1 MIISR
6 FNIFKCFFLFS
17 LLFSTLTFAQKK
29 FVLVLDA
36 GHGGTDFGANRKY
49 SDIGRVNEKDVTLAI
64 TLKLGKLLEKN
75 RDIKV
80 IFTRTIDEY
89 PSLTSRTTLANRN
102 KADLFISIHC
112 NANNRTE
119 PYGTE
124 TFVQGPD
131 QNRTNLEVA
140 KEENDVIFLNA
151 EDRQTFSTYDP
162 KSPESL
168 IALKIQQ
175 SKYLEASLAIG
186 SFVEDNFAN
195 KNKRVSRG
203 VKQKD
208 LHVLR
213 LNAMP
218 SILVETGF
226 ISNNDEAHYLVS
238 DEGQNEVAKSIYDAI
253 ISYKN
258 LKGSVTAAPVPV
270 PEEPKKPAEIPS
282 KNDFRIMLMS
292 TPVKY
297 SEGDPEFKGLNY
309 ILTLKENGLYKYY
322 YSTTNMASVRDNNI
336 KTAKDAGFR
345 NAFSVGFIP
354 NQTLGSGF
362 YRIELI
368 VAKDK
373 LNSNSYILTSLKDV
387 NRDKE
392 KGVFY
397 YTYGKFHSLE
407 QAVEAQ
413 DELEKKGIK
422 NTVIEKVLNK

>member
-6 FNIFKCFFLFS
+6 FNIIQCFFLFS
-17 LLFSTLTFAQKK
+17 FLFSISISAQKK
-29 FVLVLDA
+29 FILVLDA
-36 GHGGTDFGANRKY
+36 GHGGSDYGTNRNY
-49 SDIGRVNEKDVTLAI
+49 TDIGRVNEKDITLAI

-75 RDIKV
+75 KDIKV
-80 IFTRTIDEY
+80 IFTRTVDEY
-89 PSLTSRTTLANRN
+89 PSLTARTNLANRN

-112 NANNRTE
+112 NGVNKTS

-140 KEENDVIFLNA
+140 KEENDVIYLNA
-151 EDRQTFSTYDP
+151 EDRETFASYDP

-175 SKYLEASLAIG
+175 NKYLQASLAIG

-195 KNKRVSRG
+195 KNKRLSRG

-218 SILVETGF
+218 SILVEAGF
-226 ISNNDEAHYLVS
+226 LSNYDEAHYLAS
-238 DEGQNEVAKSIYDAI
+238 EIGQNEVAQSVYNAILSYRDVKGRTNSASI
-253 ISYKN
+253 
-258 LKGSVTAAPVPV
+258 TPV
-270 PEEPKKPAEIPS
+270 EPPKPAEIAS
-282 KNDFRIMLMS
+282 KNDFRVLLMS

-297 SEGDPEFKGLNY
+297 NEGDPAFKGLNY

-345 NAFSVGFIP
+345 NSFAVGFIP
-354 NQTLGSGF
+354 NQNLGTG
-362 YRIELI
+362 YYQIEL
-368 VAKDK
+368 VVSKDK
-373 LNSNSYILTSLKDV
+373 LSSNSYILNSLKNVDR
-387 NRDKE
+387 NKE
-392 KGVFY
+392 KGIFY
-397 YTYGKFHSLE
+397 YTYGKVKSLE
-407 QAVEAQ
+407 QAVELQ
-413 DELEKKGIK
+413 KDLEELGVK
-422 NTVIEKVLNK
+422 NTVIEKVLNN

>member
-6 FNIFKCFFLFS
+6 FNIIRCFFLIS
-17 LLFSTLTFAQKK
+17 LLFSTFTLAQKK

-36 GHGGTDFGANRKY
+36 GHGGSDHGSYRKY
-49 SDIGRVNEKDVTLAI
+49 SDIGLVNEKDVTLAI
-64 TLKLGKLLEKN
+64 TLKLGKFLEKN
-75 RDIKV
+75 KDIKV
-80 IFTRTIDEY
+80 IFTRTVDEY
-89 PSLTSRTTLANRN
+89 PSLTARTTLANRS
-102 KADLFISIHC
+102 KADLFVSIHC
-112 NANNRTE
+112 NAVPSSA

-140 KEENDVIFLNA
+140 KEENDVVFLNA
-151 EDRQTFSTYDP
+151 EDKKTFSSYNAN
-162 KSPESL
+162 SPESL

-195 KNKRVSRG
+195 KNKRLSRG

-226 ISNNDEAHYLVS
+226 ISNPEEVHYLVS
-238 DEGQNEVAKSIYDAI
+238 DEGQNEIATSIYNAI

-258 LKGSVTAAPVPV
+258 LKGNVAAAVV
-270 PEEPKKPAEIPS
+270 PEEPKKPAEVPS

-297 SEGDPEFKGLNY
+297 NQGDPALKGLNY
-309 ILTLKENGLYKYY
+309 ILTIKENGLYKYY
-322 YSTTNMASVRDNNI
+322 YSTTNMLSVRDNNL

-345 NAFSVGFIP
+345 NAFAVGFIP
-354 NQTLGSGF
+354 NQTLGSGY

-368 VAKDK
+368 VTKDK
-373 LNSNSYILTSLKDV
+373 LNSNSYILNSLKDV

-392 KGVFY
+392 KGIFY

-413 DELEKKGIK
+413 DDLEKKGIK
-422 NTVIEKVLNK
+422 NTVIEKVINN

>member
-1 MIISR
+1 MINPR
-6 FNIFKCFFLFS
+6 FNIIKCFFLIS
-17 LLFSTLTFAQKK
+17 LLFSSFTLAQKK

-36 GHGGTDFGANRKY
+36 GHGGSDFGANRSY
-49 SDIGRVNEKDVTLAI
+49 SDVGKVNEKDVTLQI

-75 RDIKV
+75 KDIKV
-80 IFTRTIDEY
+80 IFTRTVDEY
-89 PSLTSRTTLANRN
+89 PSLTSRTNLANRS

-112 NANNRTE
+112 NASGPT

-140 KEENDVIFLNA
+140 KEENDVSFLNA
-151 EDRQTFSTYDP
+151 EDRQTFSRYNP
-162 KSPESL
+162 SAPESI

-195 KNKRVSRG
+195 KNKRLSRG

-226 ISNNDEAHYLVS
+226 ISNNDEAHYLIS
-238 DEGQNEVAKSIYDAI
+238 DEGQNEIARSVYDAI

-258 LKGSVTAAPVPV
+258 LKGNVMAVTAPVEPPKPV
-270 PEEPKKPAEIPS
+270 EIPS

-292 TPVKY
+292 TPIKY
-297 SEGDPEFKGLNY
+297 NEDDPALKGLKY

-322 YSTTNMASVRDNNI
+322 YSTTNMTSIRDNNI

-354 NQTLGSGF
+354 NQTLGSGY
-362 YRIELI
+362 YRIELL
-368 VAKDK
+368 VSKDK
-373 LNSNSYILTSLKDV
+373 LNSNSYILTALKDV
-387 NRDKE
+387 DRNKDK
-392 KGVFY
+392 GLFY
-397 YTYGKFHSLE
+397 YTYGKFRSLE
-407 QAVEAQ
+407 QAVEVQ
-413 DELEKKGIK
+413 NDLEKKGIK
-422 NTVIEKVLNK
+422 NTVIEKVLNN

>member
-6 FNIFKCFFLFS
+6 FNIIKCFFLIS
-17 LLFSTLTFAQKK
+17 LLFSTFTLAQKK

-36 GHGGTDFGANRKY
+36 GHGGSDYGANRSY
-49 SDIGRVNEKDVTLAI
+49 SDIGKVNEKDVTLAI

-75 RDIKV
+75 KDIKV
-80 IFTRTIDEY
+80 IFTRTVDEY
-89 PSLTSRTTLANRN
+89 PSLTSRTNLANRS

-112 NANNRTE
+112 NANDRSS

-151 EDRQTFSTYDP
+151 EDRQTFSSYNP

-195 KNKRVSRG
+195 KNKRLSRG

-226 ISNNDEAHYLVS
+226 ISNSDEAHYLIS
-238 DEGQNEVAKSIYDAI
+238 EEGQNEVAKSIYDAI

-258 LKGSVTAAPVPV
+258 LKGNVAVSVS
-270 PEEPKKPAEIPS
+270 EEPKKPAEIPS
-282 KNDFRIMLMS
+282 KNDFRILLMS
-292 TPVKY
+292 TPIKY
-297 SEGDPEFKGLNY
+297 NEGDPAFRGLNY
-309 ILTLKENGLYKYY
+309 ILTLKENKLYKYY
-322 YSTTNMASVRDNNI
+322 YSTTNMVSVRDNNL
-336 KTAKDAGFR
+336 KTAKDAGFK
-345 NAFSVGFIP
+345 NAYSVGFIP
-354 NQTLGSGF
+354 NQNLGTGF
-362 YRIELI
+362 YTIELI
-368 VAKDK
+368 ATEDK
-373 LNSNSYILTSLKDV
+373 LSSNSYILNSLKDV
-387 NRDKE
+387 HRDKE
-392 KGVFY
+392 KGIFY
-397 YTYGKFHSLE
+397 YTYGKFKSLE
-407 QAVEAQ
+407 QAVQ
-413 DELEKKGIK
+413 IQNELEKKGIK
-422 NTVIEKVLNK
+422 NTVIEKVLN

>member
-6 FNIFKCFFLFS
+6 FNIIKCFFLIS
-17 LLFSTLTFAQKK
+17 LLFSTFTLAQKK

-36 GHGGTDFGANRKY
+36 GHGGSDYGANRSY
-49 SDIGRVNEKDVTLAI
+49 SDIGKVNEKDVTLAI

-75 RDIKV
+75 KDIKV
-80 IFTRTIDEY
+80 IFTRTVDEY
-89 PSLTSRTTLANRN
+89 PSLTSRTNLANRS

-112 NANNRTE
+112 NANDRSS

-151 EDRQTFSTYDP
+151 EDRQTFSSYNP

-195 KNKRVSRG
+195 KNKRLSRG

-226 ISNNDEAHYLVS
+226 ISNSDEAHYLIS
-238 DEGQNEVAKSIYDAI
+238 EEGQNEVAKSIYDAI

-258 LKGSVTAAPVPV
+258 LKGSVAVSV

-282 KNDFRIMLMS
+282 KNDFRILLMS
-292 TPVKY
+292 TPIKY
-297 SEGDPEFKGLNY
+297 NEGDPAFRGLSY
-309 ILTLKENGLYKYY
+309 ILTLKENKLYKYY
-322 YSTTNMASVRDNNI
+322 YSTTNMVSVRDNNL
-336 KTAKDAGFR
+336 KTAKDAGFK
-345 NAFSVGFIP
+345 NAYSVGFIP
-354 NQTLGSGF
+354 NQNLGTGF
-362 YRIELI
+362 YTIELI
-368 VAKDK
+368 AAEDK
-373 LNSNSYILTSLKDV
+373 LSSNSYILNSLKDV
-387 NRDKE
+387 HRDKE

-397 YTYGKFHSLE
+397 YTYGKFKSLE
-407 QAVEAQ
+407 QAVQ
-413 DELEKKGIK
+413 IQNDLEKKGIK
-422 NTVIEKVLNK
+422 NTVIEKVLN

>member
-6 FNIFKCFFLFS
+6 FNIIKCFFLIS
-17 LLFSTLTFAQKK
+17 LLFSTFTLAQKK

-36 GHGGTDFGANRKY
+36 GHGGSDYGANRSY
-49 SDIGRVNEKDVTLAI
+49 SDIGKVNEKDVTLAI

-75 RDIKV
+75 KDIKV
-80 IFTRTIDEY
+80 IFTRTVDEY
-89 PSLTSRTTLANRN
+89 PSLTSRTNLANRS

-112 NANNRTE
+112 NANDRSS

-151 EDRQTFSTYDP
+151 EDRQTFSSYNP

-195 KNKRVSRG
+195 KNKRLSRG

-226 ISNNDEAHYLVS
+226 ISNSDEAHYLIS
-238 DEGQNEVAKSIYDAI
+238 EEGQNEVAKSIYDAI

-258 LKGSVTAAPVPV
+258 LKGNVAVSVS
-270 PEEPKKPAEIPS
+270 EEPKKPAEIPS
-282 KNDFRIMLMS
+282 KNDFRILLMS
-292 TPVKY
+292 TPIKY
-297 SEGDPEFKGLNY
+297 NEGDPAFRGLNY
-309 ILTLKENGLYKYY
+309 ILTLKENKLYKYY
-322 YSTTNMASVRDNNI
+322 YSTTNMVSVRDNNL
-336 KTAKDAGFR
+336 KTAKDAGFK
-345 NAFSVGFIP
+345 NAYSVGFIP
-354 NQTLGSGF
+354 NQNLGTGF
-362 YRIELI
+362 YTIELI
-368 VAKDK
+368 ATEDR
-373 LNSNSYILTSLKDV
+373 LSSNSYILNSLKDV
-387 NRDKE
+387 HRDKE
-392 KGVFY
+392 KGIFY
-397 YTYGKFHSLE
+397 YTYGKFKSLE
-407 QAVEAQ
+407 QAVQ
-413 DELEKKGIK
+413 IQNELEKKGIK
-422 NTVIEKVLNK
+422 NTVIEKVLN